1 MKKKILAALLIC
13 AVAAILLIV
22 SLVYLSQFYSPDK
35 TQDVIDNYSSTG
47 NPCSSTEEWHQK
59 ADQIGY
65 WRDGIL
71 VDSSVSDEEILQV
84 LNDHGIEDSIEV
96 EIISPGEFGWF
107 GIIGYYIESNESQ
120 YQEIYTTAENDENYT
135 FGLRFSLHSFDLISP
150 SVKEDNGNLT
160 YPVFLL
166 NLDSNKTREDVYQDL
181 LESGVAVKMAKVVYY
196 DVFSA
201 YSPEEREQLLGEL
214 NNDSRVLFA
223 FKEYPSGDIR

>member
-1 MKKKILAALLIC
+1 MKKKILVALLIC

-22 SLVYLSQFYSPDK
+22 SLVYFSPFYLPDK
-35 TQDVIDNYSSTG
+35 TQDMTDNYSSTG

-65 WRDGIL
+65 WVDGIL

-96 EIISPGEFGWF
+96 EIISPDEFGWF
-107 GIIGYYIESNESQ
+107 GTIGYYIESNESQ
-120 YQEIYTTAENDENYT
+120 YQEIYTNAENDENYT
-135 FGLRFSLHSFDLISP
+135 FGVWFSLNSYDLIQP

-166 NLDSNKTREDVYQDL
+166 NLDSNKTREHVYQDL
-181 LESGVAVKMAKVVYY
+181 LESGVVIKKAKVVYY
-196 DVFSA
+196 DVFSE
-201 YSPEEREQLLGEL
+201 YSPEERELLLSEL
-214 NNDSRVLFA
+214 NNDSRILFA
-223 FKEYPSGDIR
+223 FKEYPTGDIC

>member
-22 SLVYLSQFYSPDK
+22 SLVYFSQFYLPDK
-35 TQDVIDNYSSTG
+35 TQDMTDNYSSTG
-47 NPCSSTEEWHQK
+47 NPCSSTEEFHQK

-65 WRDGIL
+65 WCDGIL

-96 EIISPGEFGWF
+96 EIFSPDEFGWF

-135 FGLRFSLHSFDLISP
+135 FGLRFSLNSYDLISP
-150 SVKEDNGNLT
+150 SVKGGNGNLT

-166 NLDSNKTREDVYQDL
+166 NLDSNKTREHVYQDL
-181 LESGVAVKMAKVVYY
+181 LESGVAIKKAKVVYY
-196 DVFSA
+196 DVFSD
-201 YSPEEREQLLGEL
+201 YSPEERELLLSEL
-214 NNDSRVLFA
+214 NNDSRILFA
-223 FKEYPSGDIR
+223 FKEYPSGDIC